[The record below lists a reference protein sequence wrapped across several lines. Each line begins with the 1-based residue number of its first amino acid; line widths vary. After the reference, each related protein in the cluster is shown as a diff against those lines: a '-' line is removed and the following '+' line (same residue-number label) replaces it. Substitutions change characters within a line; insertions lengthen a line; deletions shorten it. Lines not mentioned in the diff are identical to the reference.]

1 MDTRKSWHRGRSGE
15 PAGFSRVDALNE
27 ESLVVV
33 PMDLSR
39 QHIVTVLRRTGM
51 PDVADELLRD
61 LPETADPKD
70 VQRFCTAHGLSMQSL
85 VERMG
90 GSP

>member
-1 MDTRKSWHRGRSGE
+1 VLTGLLL
-15 PAGFSRVDALNE
+15 VDALNE

-33 PMDLSR
+33 PMDESR

-51 PDVADELLRD
+51 PEIADELLRT
-61 LPETADPKD
+61 LPESADPKE
-70 VQRFCTAHGLSMQSL
+70 VERFCAAHGLSLQSL

>member
-1 MDTRKSWHRGRSGE
+1 MLARFL
-15 PAGFSRVDALNE
+15 PVDELNE

-39 QHIVTVLRRTGM
+39 QTDLSRRHIVAVLRRTGM
-51 PDVADELLRD
+51 ADVADELLRT
-61 LPETADPKD
+61 LPETADAKD
-70 VQRFCTAHGLSMQSL
+70 VERFCAAHGLTRQSL

>member
-1 MDTRKSWHRGRSGE
+1 
-15 PAGFSRVDALNE
+15 VNALNE

-39 QHIVTVLRRTGM
+39 QTDLSRRHIVTVLRRTGM
-51 PDVADELLRD
+51 ADVADELLRT
-61 LPETADPKD
+61 LPETADAKD
-70 VQRFCTAHGLSMQSL
+70 VERFCAAHGLTRQSL

>member
-1 MDTRKSWHRGRSGE
+1 M
-15 PAGFSRVDALNE
+15 PARFLPVDELNE

-39 QHIVTVLRRTGM
+39 QTDDLSRRHIVAVLRRTGM
-51 PDVADELLRD
+51 ADVADELLRT
-61 LPETADPKD
+61 LPETADAKD
-70 VQRFCTAHGLSMQSL
+70 VERFCAAHGLTRQSL

>member
-1 MDTRKSWHRGRSGE
+1 MN
-15 PAGFSRVDALNE
+15 ALNE

-39 QHIVTVLRRTGM
+39 QTDLSRRHIVTVLRRTGM
-51 PDVADELLRD
+51 ADVADELLRT
-61 LPETADPKD
+61 LPETADAKD
-70 VQRFCTAHGLSMQSL
+70 VERFCAAHGLTRQSL

>member
-1 MDTRKSWHRGRSGE
+1 
-15 PAGFSRVDALNE
+15 VDALNE

-39 QHIVTVLRRTGM
+39 QYIVTVLRRTGM
-51 PDVADELLRD
+51 ADVADELLRA
-61 LPETADPKD
+61 LPENADPKD
-70 VQRFCTAHGLSMQSL
+70 VERFCAAHGLSRQSL
-85 VERMG
+85 VDRMG

>member
-1 MDTRKSWHRGRSGE
+1 
-15 PAGFSRVDALNE
+15 
-27 ESLVVV
+27 
-33 PMDLSR
+33 MDLSR

-51 PDVADELLRD
+51 ADVADELLRT
-61 LPETADPKD
+61 LPENADART
-70 VQRFCTAHGLSMQSL
+70 VEQFCAAHGLSRQSL